1 MVRCRRKV
9 CVFEHGGLIQIV
21 LQLIQWHR
29 QARRALLE
37 MLVVMLKLVLEMLVV
52 MRKLVLVKV
61 LD

>member
-1 MVRCRRKV
+1 
-9 CVFEHGGLIQIV
+9 VFEHGGLIRIV

-52 MRKLVLVKV
+52 MRKLVLVMVKV
-61 LD
+61 